1 MANRQKKIVIDEK
14 AFKDAKSFEKE
25 IQKVKGN
32 DTLLIGDD
40 MQQIDFT
47 LARCCN
53 PIPGDDVFGFLT
65 INEGIKIHRNLCPN
79 AQQLLSNY
87 GNRVIKARWASQLEK
102 SYLVTIE
109 LSGIDRVGMI
119 QDISK
124 VISGELH
131 INMRGLS
138 VETFDGIFEGK
149 IKVYVFDTKHLDIL
163 IGKLE
168 EIEGVNSV
176 LRAATE

>member
-1 MANRQKKIVIDEK
+1 
-14 AFKDAKSFEKE
+14 
-25 IQKVKGN
+25 
-32 DTLLIGDD
+32 
-40 MQQIDFT
+40 MQHIDFT
-47 LARCCN
+47 LSRCCN

-87 GNRVIKARWASQLEK
+87 GNRVIKARWASQIEK
-102 SYLVTIE
+102 SYLVSID
-109 LSGIDRVGMI
+109 LNGIDRVGMI

-163 IGKLE
+163 MSKLE
-168 EIEGVNSV
+168 EIDGVSNVS
-176 LRAATE
+176 RGQTE

>member
-1 MANRQKKIVIDEK
+1 
-14 AFKDAKSFEKE
+14 
-25 IQKVKGN
+25 
-32 DTLLIGDD
+32 
-40 MQQIDFT
+40 
-47 LARCCN
+47 
-53 PIPGDDVFGFLT
+53 
-65 INEGIKIHRNLCPN
+65 
-79 AQQLLSNY
+79 
-87 GNRVIKARWASQLEK
+87 VIKARWASQIEK

-109 LSGIDRVGMI
+109 LGGMDRVGMI

-163 IGKLE
+163 INKLE
-168 EIEGVNSV
+168 EIDGITTVSRVNI
-176 LRAATE
+176 EEN

>member
-1 MANRQKKIVIDEK
+1 M
-14 AFKDAKSFEKE
+14 
-25 IQKVKGN
+25 
-32 DTLLIGDD
+32 
-40 MQQIDFT
+40 
-47 LARCCN
+47 
-53 PIPGDDVFGFLT
+53 
-65 INEGIKIHRNLCPN
+65 
-79 AQQLLSNY
+79 
-87 GNRVIKARWASQLEK
+87 EK